1 MLKKPIVAAI
11 LCVILVLSSTV
22 ISTHARLDPWCE
34 DVRDIF
40 TVSGGIADQ
49 LENVCAA
56 SSGIVKIAEAY
67 GIDCLEAQDLCESL
81 RTSTHLNS
89 PHTLF
94 TMYQMLCG
102 KVNDLTASLKL
113 KDLSAQDSANLSSLL
128 GDFSASRSA
137 ISNDGYNSAVS
148 FFLRTEL
155 GAFSRGFAKLCGV
168 NLPEQFA

>member
-11 LCVILVLSSTV
+11 LCVIIVLASTV

-34 DVRDIF
+34 DIKDIF

-49 LENVCAA
+49 LDKVCAA
-56 SSGIVKIAEAY
+56 SSGIIKMAEAY
-67 GIDCLEAQDLCESL
+67 GIDSFEAQELCESL
-81 RTSTHLNS
+81 QVTTHLNS

-113 KDLSAQDSANLSSLL
+113 KELSTRDSATLTSLLDELSS
-128 GDFSASRSA
+128 ARSA
-137 ISNDGYNSAVS
+137 ISNDGYNSSVT

-155 GAFSRGFAKLCGV
+155 GAFSTGFAKLCGV